1 MVDNIINLEGSFIK
15 DEMNLVV
22 LETTEEE
29 GNIIYDFLQEEP
41 SEELYNLFKSKAID
55 FKINTNVT
63 NNFTTSFSCK
73 MEKSTWDEFKKQAS
87 ESYDLF

>member
-1 MVDNIINLEGSFIK
+1 MVDNIINLEGSFIE

-22 LETTEEE
+22 LETTEE
-29 GNIIYDFLQEEP
+29 GNIIYDFLQEET

-63 NNFTTSFSCK
+63 SSFTTSFSCK